1 MILRFR
7 CFDLIDPPTNWRYK
21 APHRITRGSKL
32 RKLDKTQQR
41 NSSQKGMR

>member
-1 MILRFR
+1 MIIRFR
-7 CFDLIDPPTNWRYK
+7 SFILADPPTIRYR
-21 APHRITRGSKL
+21 APHRITTRGSKL